1 MTFAFPR
8 RILASLVVVGALGLA
23 GCGDATSTA
32 ALRVGSQS
40 VSADFLD
47 TILTQLGDAGQIK
60 IENGQVPPESSRSVL
75 NALYRGEATKELLAK
90 YGVEVTEADRTKVR
104 TQVSQD
110 AAFSNLGEDL
120 QELIISLN
128 AGDLALARLTAPSEE
143 DLKTMYETAPASL
156 GMMCV
161 AHLVVKEESTARE
174 ALDVLNT
181 GEKFA
186 TVAAKYSIE
195 PGADK
200 SGGVLGSADGDCI
213 PLSDY
218 QTQFDKDFVAGALNA
233 KAGVPTGPVKSSFG
247 YHVIYVRPFDDVKLS
262 VKTLIATNPGEFLIK
277 GYMATADVKI
287 GSKYGRY
294 NPATG
299 TIVAN

>member
-1 MTFAFPR
+1 MITNSPR
-8 RILASLVVVGALGLA
+8 RIFASLLALGTLGLA
-23 GCGDATSTA
+23 GCGAAASTD

-40 VSADFLD
+40 VSPDYFD

-60 IENGQVPPESSRSVL
+60 IENGQVAPDASRSVL

-90 YGVEVTEADRTKVR
+90 YGQEVTEADRTKVR

-110 AAFSNLGEDL
+110 PAFANLGEDL
-120 QELIISLN
+120 QDLIISLN
-128 AGDLALARLTAPSEE
+128 AGDLALARIVAPSDS
-143 DLKTMYETAPASL
+143 DLQAMYESSPASL

-161 AHLVVKEESTARE
+161 AHLVVKEESTAKE
-174 ALDVLNT
+174 ALDELAS
-181 GEKFA
+181 GAKFA
-186 TVAAKYSIE
+186 DVAGKYSIE

-213 PLSDY
+213 PLADY
-218 QTQFDKDFVAGALNA
+218 QTKFDNDFVAGALRA

-262 VKTLIATNPGEFLIK
+262 ATTLIKTNPGEFLIN
-277 GYMATADVKI
+277 GFMATAEVKI

>member
-1 MTFAFPR
+1 MTPASPR
-8 RILASLVVVGALGLA
+8 RLLASLVALGTLGLA
-23 GCGDATSTA
+23 GCGGVTSTD
-32 ALRVGSQS
+32 ALRVGSHS
-40 VSADFLD
+40 VSADFLK

-60 IENGQVPPESSRSVL
+60 IDNGQVPADSSRSVL

-90 YGVEVTEADRTKVR
+90 YGVEVTDADRTKVT

-110 AAFSNLGEDL
+110 PAFAGLGKDL
-120 QELIISLN
+120 QELIVSLN
-128 AGDLALARLTAPSEE
+128 AGDLALARITAPSEA
-143 DLKTMYETAPASL
+143 DLKAMYETAPASL

-161 AHLVVKEESTARE
+161 AHLVVKDESTARE
-174 ALDVLNT
+174 ALGVLDS

-186 TVAAKYSIE
+186 TVAAKYSVE

-213 PLSDY
+213 PLTDY
-218 QTQFDKDFVAGALNA
+218 QSKFDKDFVAGALSA

-262 VKTLIATNPGEFLIK
+262 VTTLMKTNPGEFLIS

>member
-195 PGADK
+195 PGA
-200 SGGVLGSADGDCI
+200 
-213 PLSDY
+213 
-218 QTQFDKDFVAGALNA
+218 
-233 KAGVPTGPVKSSFG
+233 
-247 YHVIYVRPFDDVKLS
+247 
-262 VKTLIATNPGEFLIK
+262 
-277 GYMATADVKI
+277 
-287 GSKYGRY
+287 
-294 NPATG
+294 
-299 TIVAN
+299 

>member
-1 MTFAFPR
+1 MTMSPR
-8 RILASLVVVGALGLA
+8 RLLASLLALGTLGLA
-23 GCGDATSTA
+23 GCGGVTSTD
-32 ALRVGSQS
+32 ALRVGSHS

-47 TILTQLGDAGQIK
+47 TIITQLGDAGQIT
-60 IENGQVPPESSRSVL
+60 IENGQVAPDASRSVL

-90 YGVEVTEADRTKVR
+90 YGQEVTEADRTKVQSQV
-104 TQVSQD
+104 TQD
-110 AAFSNLGEDL
+110 PAFANLGKDL
-120 QELIISLN
+120 QDLIIGLN
-128 AGDLALARLTAPSEE
+128 AGDLALARITAPSEA
-143 DLKTMYETAPASL
+143 DLKKMYESTPASL

-174 ALDVLNT
+174 ALDELS
-181 GEKFA
+181 GGAKFA
-186 TVAAKYSIE
+186 DVAAKYSTE

-213 PLSDY
+213 PLPDY
-218 QTQFDKDFVAGALNA
+218 QTQFDNDFVAGALGA

-262 VKTLIATNPGEFLIK
+262 VTTLIKTNPGEFLIN
-277 GYMATADVKI
+277 GFMATAEVKI

>member
-1 MTFAFPR
+1 MTPASPR
-8 RILASLVVVGALGLA
+8 RLLASLVALGTLGLA
-23 GCGDATSTA
+23 SCGGVTSTD
-32 ALRVGSQS
+32 ALRVGSHS
-40 VSADFLD
+40 GSADFLK

-60 IENGQVPPESSRSVL
+60 IDNGQVPADSSRSVL

-90 YGVEVTEADRTKVR
+90 YGVEVTDADRTKVT

-110 AAFSNLGEDL
+110 PAFAGLGKDL
-120 QELIISLN
+120 QELIVSLN
-128 AGDLALARLTAPSEE
+128 AGDLALARITAPSEA
-143 DLKTMYETAPASL
+143 DLKAMYETAPASL

-161 AHLVVKEESTARE
+161 AHLVVKDESTARE
-174 ALDVLNT
+174 ALGVLDS

-213 PLSDY
+213 PLTDY
-218 QTQFDKDFVAGALNA
+218 QSKFDKDFVAGALSA

-247 YHVIYVRPFDDVKLS
+247 YHVIYIRPFDDVKLS
-262 VKTLIATNPGEFLIK
+262 VTTLMKTNPGEFLIS

>member
-1 MTFAFPR
+1 MISNSPR
-8 RILASLVVVGALGLA
+8 RILVSLLALGTLGLA
-23 GCGDATSTA
+23 SCGGVASTD
-32 ALRVGSQS
+32 ALRVGSQA

-60 IENGQVPPESSRSVL
+60 IENGQVAPDASRSVL
-75 NALYRGEATKELLAK
+75 NALYRGEATKELLAN
-90 YGVEVTEADRTKVR
+90 YGEEVTEADRTKVR

-110 AAFSNLGEDL
+110 PAFSSLGADL
-120 QELIISLN
+120 QDLIISLN
-128 AGDLALARLTAPSEE
+128 AGDLALARLSAPSEK
-143 DLKTMYETAPASL
+143 DLQAMYESSPASL

-161 AHLVVKEESTARE
+161 AHLVVEEESTARK
-174 ALDVLNT
+174 ALDEVNA
-181 GEKFA
+181 GAKFA
-186 TVAAKYSIE
+186 DVAGKYSIE

-200 SGGVLGSADGDCI
+200 SGGVLGSEDGDCI
-213 PLSDY
+213 PLADY
-218 QTQFDKDFVAGALNA
+218 QTQFDKDFVSGALTA

-262 VKTLIATNPGEFLIK
+262 ATTLMKTNPGEFLIS
-277 GYMATADVKI
+277 GFMATADVKV

-299 TIVAN
+299 TFVAN

>member
-1 MTFAFPR
+1 MTPASPR
-8 RILASLVVVGALGLA
+8 RLLASLVALGTLGLA
-23 GCGDATSTA
+23 GCGGVTSTD
-32 ALRVGSQS
+32 ALRVGSHS
-40 VSADFLD
+40 VSADFLK

-60 IENGQVPPESSRSVL
+60 IDNGQVPADSSRSVL

-90 YGVEVTEADRTKVR
+90 YGVEVTDADRTKVT

-110 AAFSNLGEDL
+110 PAFAGLGKDL
-120 QELIISLN
+120 QELIVSLN
-128 AGDLALARLTAPSEE
+128 AGDLALARITAPSEA
-143 DLKTMYETAPASL
+143 DLKAMYETAPASL

-161 AHLVVKEESTARE
+161 AHLVVKDESTARE
-174 ALDVLNT
+174 ALGVLDS

-213 PLSDY
+213 PLTDY
-218 QTQFDKDFVAGALNA
+218 QSKFDKDFVAGALSA

-247 YHVIYVRPFDDVKLS
+247 YHVIYIRPFDDVKLS
-262 VKTLIATNPGEFLIK
+262 VTTLMKTNPGEFLIS

>member
-1 MTFAFPR
+1 MTPASPR
-8 RILASLVVVGALGLA
+8 RLLASLVALGTLGLA
-23 GCGDATSTA
+23 GCGGVTSTD
-32 ALRVGSQS
+32 ALRVGSHS
-40 VSADFLD
+40 VSADFLK

-60 IENGQVPPESSRSVL
+60 IDNGQVPADSSRSVL

-90 YGVEVTEADRTKVR
+90 YGVEVTDADRTKVT

-110 AAFSNLGEDL
+110 PAFAGLGKDL
-120 QELIISLN
+120 QELIVSLN
-128 AGDLALARLTAPSEE
+128 AGDLALARITAPSEA
-143 DLKTMYETAPASL
+143 DLKAMYETAPASL

-161 AHLVVKEESTARE
+161 AHLVVKDESTARE
-174 ALDVLNT
+174 ALGVLDS

-213 PLSDY
+213 PLTDY
-218 QTQFDKDFVAGALNA
+218 QSKFDKDFVAGALSA

-262 VKTLIATNPGEFLIK
+262 VTTLMKTNPGEFLIS

>member
-1 MTFAFPR
+1 MSRPAR
-8 RILASLVVVGALGLA
+8 RRFVASLIALSTLGLV
-23 GCGDATSTA
+23 GCGATSTD
-32 ALRVGSQS
+32 ALRVGSQK
-40 VSADFLD
+40 VSEDFLD

-60 IENGQVPPESSRSVL
+60 IDNGQVTPDASRSVL
-75 NALYRGEATKELLAK
+75 NALYRGEATKELLTK
-90 YGVEVTEADRTKVR
+90 YGVEVTDADRTKVR

-110 AAFSNLGEDL
+110 PAFASLGQDL
-120 QELIISLN
+120 QDLIISLN
-128 AGDLALARLTAPSEE
+128 AGDLALARVTAPSQA
-143 DLKTMYETAPASL
+143 DLKAMYDSSPASL

-161 AHLVVKEESTARE
+161 AHLVVKEEATARE
-174 ALDVLNT
+174 ALDELNAGAT
-181 GEKFA
+181 FA
-186 TVAAKYSIE
+186 DVAAKYSIE

-213 PLSDY
+213 PLTDY
-218 QTQFDKDFVAGALNA
+218 QQQFDKDFVAGALLA

-262 VKTLIATNPGEFLIK
+262 ATSLMAKTPGELLIN
-277 GYMATADVKI
+277 GFMATADVKI
-287 GSKYGRY
+287 ASKFGRY

>member
-1 MTFAFPR
+1 MNFASPR

-23 GCGDATSTA
+23 GCGDATSTD
-32 ALRVGSQS
+32 ALRVGSHS
-40 VSADFLD
+40 VSADYLD
-47 TILTQLGDAGQIK
+47 IILTQLGDAGQIT
-60 IENGQVPPESSRSVL
+60 IEDGQVAPDASRSVL
-75 NALYRGEATKELLAK
+75 NALYRGEATKELLGT
-90 YGVEVTEADRTKVR
+90 YDVEVTEADRTKVR

-110 AAFSNLGEDL
+110 PAFANLGEDL

-128 AGDLALARLTAPSEE
+128 AGDLALARIDAPSDA
-143 DLKTMYETAPASL
+143 DLKTMYEKSPASL

-174 ALDVLNT
+174 ALDVLNA
-181 GEKFA
+181 GEKFSAVA
-186 TVAAKYSIE
+186 TKYSIE

-200 SGGVLGSADGDCI
+200 SGGVLGSENGDCI
-213 PLSDY
+213 PLADY
-218 QTQFDKDFVAGALNA
+218 QTQFDKDFVTGALGA

-262 VKTLIATNPGEFLIK
+262 AVTLMATNPGEFLIN

-294 NPATG
+294 SPATG

>member
-1 MTFAFPR
+1 L
-8 RILASLVVVGALGLA
+8 LASLVALGTLGLA
-23 GCGDATSTA
+23 GCGGVTSTD
-32 ALRVGSQS
+32 ALRVGSHS
-40 VSADFLD
+40 VSADFLR

-60 IENGQVPPESSRSVL
+60 IDNGQVPADSSRSVL

-90 YGVEVTEADRTKVR
+90 YGVEVTDADRTKVT

-110 AAFSNLGEDL
+110 PAFAGLGKEL

-128 AGDLALARLTAPSEE
+128 AGDLALARITAPSEA
-143 DLKTMYETAPASL
+143 DLKAMYETAPASL

-161 AHLVVKEESTARE
+161 AHLVVKDESTARE
-174 ALDVLNT
+174 ALGVLDS

-213 PLSDY
+213 PLTDY
-218 QTQFDKDFVAGALNA
+218 QSKFDKDFVAGALSA

-262 VKTLIATNPGEFLIK
+262 VTTLMKTNPGEFLIS